1 MIGEHDLKDI
11 KGVGSGK
18 AKKLEDAGY
27 KDVIAVARSSARV
40 LSEEVTGLGEDGAQ
54 NIIDAAREML
64 RGKSEKFQTG
74 SEVEDYQN
82 SLKSITTSSE
92 KLDGLLQGGI
102 PTEYTTE
109 VYGQFSSGKT
119 QLSHQLAVNVQLPED
134 EGGLGKGAVFIDTE
148 ETFRADRI
156 RQMAE
161 AHGMDPEET
170 LDNIHVTQPED
181 AAEQAQAVKDA
192 MSELDL
198 SDKGILIV
206 DSVMA
211 HFRSEYSGRGELGE
225 RQDRIGAM
233 LKNLRGIAS
242 GYNMAVFYTNQAYED
257 PGGGWGDNVSAT
269 GGNVVKHNG
278 SFRLYLTDRQGNGW
292 AAELVDSPMLPQEEV
307 YFNVTEEGIRD
318 V

>member
-1 MIGEHDLKDI
+1 MSDEHDIKDI

-27 KDVIAVARSSARV
+27 NDVIAVARSSARTME
-40 LSEEVTGLGEDGAQ
+40 EEVSGLGEDGAQ
-54 NIIDAAREML
+54 NIIDSAREML
-64 RGKSEKFQTG
+64 REGGSKFQTG
-74 SEVEDYQN
+74 DEVEEHQN
-82 SLKSITTSSE
+82 NLKNITTGSE
-92 KLDGLLQGGI
+92 DLDNLLQGGI

-109 VYGQFSSGKT
+109 AYGQFSSGKT
-119 QLSHQLAVNVQLPED
+119 QLCHQLAVNVQLPEE

-161 AHGMDPEET
+161 ANGQDPDEVLE
-170 LDNIHVTQPED
+170 NIHVTRPED
-181 AAEQAQAVKDA
+181 AAEQAQAIKDA

-198 SDKGILIV
+198 SDKGIVIV
-206 DSVMA
+206 DSIMA

-233 LKNLRGIAS
+233 LKNLRSIAS
-242 GYNMAVFYTNQAYED
+242 GYNMAVFYSNQAYED
-257 PGGGWGDNVSAT
+257 PGQMFGDPVQAT

-278 SFRLYLTDRQGNGW
+278 SFRIYLRDKGQQGWG
-292 AAELVDSPMLPQEEV
+292 AELVDSPMLPQEKIV
-307 YFNVTEEGIRD
+307 FDITEEGIRD
-318 V
+318 E